1 MHARRGLGTSLPTY
15 LSVFEYVYVTIHVL
29 LIESRAMN
37 MVRGGAI
44 PTIGELSQYVMTGLR
59 FTGSI

>member
-15 LSVFEYVYVTIHVL
+15 LSVFEYVYVTIHML
-29 LIESRAMN
+29 LIESCVMN

-44 PTIGELSQYVMTGLR
+44 PMIGELSQYVMT
-59 FTGSI
+59 